1 MRRMGWV
8 WKNACCILW
17 QWNLLAAAWCSEQLQ
32 LLQYQ
37 NQITKHKEG
46 DPSFHGCN
54 HKHIKLNAHKKGY
67 LTTKRKTNKSYCIVD
82 PLLLEEPKSTLPVF
96 EYCCHAAHNT
106 AALFQLET
114 AALVLPAP
122 LGALSLFLIPHCQY
136 RVKSSEEEKRL

>member
-8 WKNACCILW
+8 RRNACCILW

-46 DPSFHGCN
+46 DLPSLGVITN
-54 HKHIKLNAHKKGY
+54 TLSSMPIKKCY

-122 LGALSLFLIPHCQY
+122 LGALFLFLIPHCQY
-136 RVKSSEEEKRL
+136 RVKSSKEERRL